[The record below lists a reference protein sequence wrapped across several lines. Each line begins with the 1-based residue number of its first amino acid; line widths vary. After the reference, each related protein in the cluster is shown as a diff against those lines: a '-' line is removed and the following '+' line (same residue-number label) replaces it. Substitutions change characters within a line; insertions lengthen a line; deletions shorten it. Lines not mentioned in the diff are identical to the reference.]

1 MQRRVAVAG
10 RLLEAFVF
18 APIGAGAKL
27 VTDGP
32 EVVARARQELSNAR
46 FIGEMVVGQ
55 GTAQLKERL
64 AHLSSVEPV
73 VASPAERIQAEADG
87 ASDEPTVDA
96 PTPEAAVDV
105 PTRDAAVD
113 VPTEDTDSSVD
124 VTADVTVDVTHGDVV
139 DSGELAVPDY
149 DSLPAIDIVGQLD
162 SLTSDELRAVESY
175 ERANRRRRTV
185 LGKIAQLT
193 DPA

>member
-73 VASPAERIQAEADG
+73 VASPAERIQADADV
-87 ASDEPTVDA
+87 ASDEPTDDA
-96 PTPEAAVDV
+96 PTPDADVDE
-105 PTRDAAVD
+105 
-113 VPTEDTDSSVD
+113 PTEDTDTLVD
-124 VTADVTVDVTHGDVV
+124 GAVDATVDVTHDDVV

-162 SLTSDELRAVESY
+162 SLTPDELRAVESY